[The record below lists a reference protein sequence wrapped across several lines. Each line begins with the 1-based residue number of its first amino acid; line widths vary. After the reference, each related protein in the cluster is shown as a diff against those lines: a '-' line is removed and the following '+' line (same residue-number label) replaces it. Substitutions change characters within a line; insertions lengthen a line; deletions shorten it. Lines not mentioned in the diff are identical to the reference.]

1 MLLAALL
8 LFIQTGNAQTGKT
21 LETCFSC
28 HGVGGVSQTPLTPSI
43 AGQPSFYV
51 VAQLF
56 LFRGGRRES
65 EDMTKVAKD
74 LTDSDLTSLADAVSK
89 LPPPKPPQEGFDEK
103 RSSRGREIIGKE
115 RCASCHGADFSGEK
129 NVPRIA
135 NQREDYL
142 LKALRDYKG
151 NKRVGYG
158 NAVMPE
164 TVSGLSD
171 AELGDVAHFLSNF
184 GRKQP

>member
-1 MLLAALL
+1 LIFSAESIPAEKIEACLA
-8 LFIQTGNAQTGKT
+8 
-21 LETCFSC
+21 C
-28 HGVGGVSQTPLTPSI
+28 HGASGVSRTPLTPSL
-43 AGQPSFYV
+43 GGMPSFYV

-56 LFRGGRRES
+56 LFRGGRRASDVMES
-65 EDMTKVAKD
+65 MAKD
-74 LTDSDLTSLADAVSK
+74 LADSDLTSLADAISK
-89 LPPPKPPQEGFDEK
+89 LPPPKPLDGDSDVSRLK
-103 RSSRGREIIGKE
+103 AGRSVIMKNN
-115 RCASCHGADFSGEK
+115 CASCHGADFSGER

-164 TVSGLSD
+164 TVSGLND
-171 AELGDVAHFLSNF
+171 AELGDIAYYLARF
-184 GRKQP
+184 K

>member
-1 MLLAALL
+1 MKVFLALL
-8 LFIQTGNAQTGKT
+8 VVLIFPADANSAGK
-21 LETCFSC
+21 LDACFGC
-28 HGVGGVSQTPLTPSI
+28 HGEGGVSQTPLTPSL
-43 AGQPSFYV
+43 AAQPSFYV

-56 LFRGGRRES
+56 LFRGGRRDS
-65 EDMTKVAKD
+65 DVMTAVAKD
-74 LTDSDLTSLADAVSK
+74 LTDADLTSLADAISK
-89 LPPPKPPQEGFDEK
+89 LPPPKPPQRGFDEQK
-103 RSSRGREIIGKE
+103 FSRGKAIIGKE

-158 NAVMPE
+158 NAIMPE
-164 TVSGLSD
+164 TVSGLNEE
-171 AELGDVAHFLSNF
+171 ELKDVAYYLARFM
-184 GRKQP
+184 R

>member
-1 MLLAALL
+1 MESISAEKIEACLA
-8 LFIQTGNAQTGKT
+8 
-21 LETCFSC
+21 C
-28 HGVGGVSQTPLTPSI
+28 HGAGGVSQTPLVPSL
-43 AGQPSFYV
+43 AAQPSFYV

-56 LFRGGRRES
+56 LFRGGRRDNEI
-65 EDMTKVAKD
+65 MTAMAKD
-74 LTDSDLTSLADAVSK
+74 LSDADLTSLADAISK
-89 LPPPKPPQEGFDEK
+89 LPPPKPSEEKVDEK
-103 RSSRGREIIGKE
+103 KFSHGKAIVGKE
-115 RCASCHGADFSGEK
+115 HCASCHGADFSGEK

-171 AELGDVAHFLSNF
+171 SELADVAYYLSRF
-184 GRKQP
+184 RR

>member
-1 MLLAALL
+1 LVFSAGSFSAEKIEACLA
-8 LFIQTGNAQTGKT
+8 
-21 LETCFSC
+21 C
-28 HGVGGVSQTPLTPSI
+28 HGATGTSQTPLAPSL
-43 AGQPSFYV
+43 GGMPSFYV

-56 LFRGGRRES
+56 LFRGGRRSS
-65 EDMTKVAKD
+65 EVMEPMAKD
-74 LTDSDLTSLADAVSK
+74 LTDSDLTSLADAISK
-89 LPPPKPPQEGFDEK
+89 LPPPKASQEGLDEK
-103 RSSRGREIIGKE
+103 KFSQGKAVVGKE
-115 RCASCHGADFSGEK
+115 HCGSCHGADFSGEK

-142 LKALRDYKG
+142 LKALREYKG

-171 AELGDVAHFLSNF
+171 AELGDIAYYLARF
-184 GRKQP
+184 RR